1 MKVENKVT
9 PNEEQIN
16 GFLENPEIGPIS
28 MVNLLKYKDKA
39 IYKDGRDTD
48 LSGEEAYGLYAVE
61 VINLVKKYGGEFI
74 FAGKVNRLMLG
85 EVEEMWDSIAIAKYP
100 NRKALSEMTMD
111 PTYQKIHVHR
121 EAGLEGQ
128 LNIETIY
135 KYEKNINFYKFY
147 YFSIYYWP
155 SLIKLS

>member
-9 PNEEQIN
+9 PNEDQIN

-39 IYKDGRDTD
+39 IYDDGRDTN

-61 VINLVKKYGGEFI
+61 VVKLVEKYGGEFI

-85 EVEEMWDSIAIAKYP
+85 EVEDLWDAGAIAKYP
-100 NRKALSEMTMD
+100 NRKAMLEMTMD
-111 PTYQKIHVHR
+111 PDYQKIHVHR
-121 EAGLEGQ
+121 DAGLEGQ
-128 LNIETIY
+128 LNIETI
-135 KYEKNINFYKFY
+135 
-147 YFSIYYWP
+147 
-155 SLIKLS
+155 